1 MSIFDETFENEEA
14 ALNALKEA
22 LEERDGKIVV
32 GGDLRKTFENAVGN
46 ATDSQKQR
54 RRAQDAEASL
64 RELKTSLAAKEAE
77 LDEILKLNPQE
88 TQKQLQEIAREKAAL
103 VAKLKLESDQL
114 APLQE
119 RLANYEKNERNA
131 KIASA
136 LRDAAKTLGVR
147 PEALRDVERL
157 ASAFSV
163 DPNDE
168 TIRDSQGRDGRI
180 KEGRAIR
187 FWRSGRLALQGADT
201 ENWDV
206 FVSTNLNAT
215 SQEILLEYC
224 RRFGIEEM
232 FNDLKEVCG
241 LGRPK
246 SPLIGKLQDLR
257 DDNGAV
263 FYRRRALGLG
273 TKRVGIDGFAFS
285 LRRPVSP
292 PAASNQTRFF
302 GEKNRI
308 GDFFK
313 EYRRG
318 KKRRFSRENSSAG
331 EIVRVRRLN
340 NWGKRSGVL
349 EPVLKPFY
357 AAS

>member
-22 LEERDGKIVV
+22 LEERDGKFVV

-168 TIRDSQGRDGRI
+168 TIRDSQGRDVATVVAEEL
-180 KEGRAIR
+180 KASPH
-187 FWRSGRLALQGADT
+187 WLP
-201 ENWDV
+201 
-206 FVSTNLNAT
+206 T
-215 SQEILLEYC
+215 SQGGGSTGSNAI
-224 RRFGIEEM
+224 
-232 FNDLKEVCG
+232 
-241 LGRPK
+241 PK
-246 SPLIGKLQDLR
+246 TDADAKR
-257 DDNGAV
+257 D
-263 FYRRRALGLG
+263 
-273 TKRVGIDGFAFS
+273 AFD
-285 LRRPVSP
+285 
-292 PAASNQTRFF
+292 AA
-302 GEKNRI
+302 EKK
-308 GDFFK
+308 GDFL
-313 EYRRG
+313 
-318 KKRRFSRENSSAG
+318 SMISAT
-331 EIVRVRRLN
+331 L
-340 NWGKRSGVL
+340 
-349 EPVLKPFY
+349 
-357 AAS
+357 